1 MKVDRL
7 SIISSSTV
15 LPIEGTKSQM
25 CFFSKLDIHSRNT
38 LHCDTTLSQPLP
50 FSDPIIAVNFARF
63 PRAFALS
70 VLRLA
75 CSLACQIILRRKC
88 ASVPCNY
95 TAMGGLRDFSIII
108 ASLSSTKLGADGI
121 HFQTMTQLQIMIPIN
136 PVTCTYRPNGLVLSR
151 SPSGRVRVRQDRN
164 QTD

>member
-1 MKVDRL
+1 MADPLKVDRL

-25 CFFSKLDIHSRNT
+25 CFYSKLDIHSRNT

-50 FSDPIIAVNFARF
+50 FSDTIIAVNFARF

-70 VLRLA
+70 FLRLA

-95 TAMGGLRDFSIII
+95 TAMGGLRDFIIII
-108 ASLSSTKLGADGI
+108 ASLTSPKLGADGI
-121 HFQTMTQLQIMIPIN
+121 HFHTMIL
-136 PVTCTYRPNGLVLSR
+136 PNWKS
-151 SPSGRVRVRQDRN
+151 
-164 QTD
+164 